1 MPKLSKEQQLLRRQH
16 ILAAAQECFGRS
28 GFHRT
33 TIHDVCQVAG
43 ISAGALY
50 LYFDSKESLIAGI
63 VESEQAR
70 VINQFAS
77 LHGTDDVL
85 AGVTEVMRNCLAA
98 QSADKAVLFLEIV
111 AESSRNPDV
120 RKALQRVDEA
130 ILGSLRDVL
139 LRARQDGRILPRV
152 EIDRLVDMMAATVDG
167 LFIRRVIDPSFDP
180 SAVISTLLHTLRSLL
195 VMPNPAELET
205 SLQTG

>member
-1 MPKLSKEQQLLRRQH
+1 MPKLSQEQQLLRRER
-16 ILAAAQECFGRS
+16 ILAAAQECFSRS

-33 TIHDVCQVAG
+33 TMQDVCRAAG

-77 LHGTDDVL
+77 LHGAANVL
-85 AGVTEVMRNCLAA
+85 AGITEVMRNCLAA

-111 AESSRNPDV
+111 AESGRNPNV
-120 RKALQRVDEA
+120 RMALRRVDEA
-130 ILGSLRDVL
+130 IHGSLRDVL
-139 LRARQDGRILPRV
+139 LRATQDGRIVPRV

-167 LFIRRVIDPSFDP
+167 LFVRRVIDPSFDP
-180 SAVISTLLHTLRSLL
+180 STVISTLLQTFRSLL
-195 VMPNPAELET
+195 VTPLPAELET
-205 SLQTG
+205 SLQTA